1 MNSSEILR
9 KEPPELRAGTTWQ
22 WRREDLTA
30 DYPAS
35 SWTLK
40 YWMKQL
46 AAAGSHIEITAAAD
60 GDNYAVNV
68 SAATT
73 QAYTAGKYAWAAE
86 VFGGSSEVYEVDRGI
101 LIVVARF
108 DKASSLDFRTHAR
121 KMLDAIEALLENRA
135 TTDILEYTI
144 GTRHIKKMAPQEL
157 RDWRDYYRAE
167 VRLQDAADRVRNG
180 QNAGNRLVFRL

>member
-1 MNSSEILR
+1 MNSSEIPR
-9 KEPPELRAGTTWQ
+9 NEPPELRAGTTWQ
-22 WRREDLTA
+22 WRREDLTS

-40 YWMKQL
+40 YWFKQL
-46 AAAGSHIEITAAAD
+46 AASGANFSAQASAD

-68 SAATT
+68 AAATT
-73 QAYTAGKYAWAAE
+73 AGYTAGKYAWAAE
-86 VFGGSSEVYEVDRGI
+86 VSGGSSEVYEIDRGI

-108 DKASSLDFRTHAR
+108 DLASSLDFRTHAR

-135 TTDILEYTI
+135 TADILEYTI
-144 GTRHIKKMAPQEL
+144 GTRHIKKMAPAEL

-167 VRLQDAADRVRNG
+167 VRMQDAADRVRDG
-180 QNAGNRLVFRL
+180 QGAGNRLVFRL